1 MTRNITKVQRLRK
14 RHVRQRNERRIS
26 LMHKAYQY
34 GTICHADI
42 LLGIRLEENGHVF
55 TFQSDR
61 MGFWSPMTTH
71 LVRHL
76 ISHSLQ
82 ILTIAEILLSS
93 ASLHNI
99 RIF

>member
-1 MTRNITKVQRLRK
+1 
-14 RHVRQRNERRIS
+14 
-26 LMHKAYQY
+26 MHKAYQY

-42 LLGIRLEENGHVF
+42 FLDIRLKENGHVF

-76 ISHSLQ
+76 ASHSLQ
-82 ILTIAEILLSS
+82 ILKLAEILLPS

-99 RIF
+99 RIL